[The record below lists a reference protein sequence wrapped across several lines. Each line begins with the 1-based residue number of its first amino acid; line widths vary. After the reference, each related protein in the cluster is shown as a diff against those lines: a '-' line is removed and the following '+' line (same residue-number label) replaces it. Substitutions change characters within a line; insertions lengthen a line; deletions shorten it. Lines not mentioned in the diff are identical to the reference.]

1 MMTRRLT
8 GLLILLLLGI
18 VMFPLQGLSYEATTV
33 SDGGTIVGEVKYAGD
48 PPPQEKIEVTKD
60 ANICGAEP
68 KPSPVLV
75 VGPDKG
81 IRDVVVSLPGIQKGK
96 ALEKPAKPPV
106 LDQKNCEYHPYAQ
119 IFPVNTTL
127 EILNSDDVLHNVKTE
142 PGSKTTFNVAQPK
155 FKRKITQEFKNPEL
169 VQVECNVH
177 GWMNAI
183 LVVADNPYY
192 ALTDANGS
200 FKITDVPPGK
210 YTLKVWHSKLGEQT
224 KEVTVGPKEDVKVAF
239 DLKAK

>member
-1 MMTRRLT
+1 MMTRWLI
-8 GLLILLLLGI
+8 GFLILPLLGI
-18 VMFPLQGLSYEATTV
+18 IASPLPGLSYEAISV

-48 PPPQEKIEVTKD
+48 PPAPEKIQVTKD
-60 ANICGAEP
+60 ANICGSEP
-68 KPSPVLV
+68 KASPELV
-75 VGPDKG
+75 VGGNKG
-81 IRDVVVSLPGIQKGK
+81 IKDVVAFVPDISKGK
-96 ALEKPAKPPV
+96 ALEKPAKAPV

-155 FKRKITQEFKNPEL
+155 FKKKITQDFKTPEI

-183 LVVADNPYY
+183 LVVADHPYY
-192 ALTDANGS
+192 ALTDDKGS
-200 FKITDVPPGK
+200 FKITDVPAGK
-210 YTLKVWHSKLGEQT
+210 YTLKVWHAKLGEQT
-224 KEVTVGPKEDVKVAF
+224 KDVTVSPKEEAKVAF
-239 DLKAK
+239 ELKAK